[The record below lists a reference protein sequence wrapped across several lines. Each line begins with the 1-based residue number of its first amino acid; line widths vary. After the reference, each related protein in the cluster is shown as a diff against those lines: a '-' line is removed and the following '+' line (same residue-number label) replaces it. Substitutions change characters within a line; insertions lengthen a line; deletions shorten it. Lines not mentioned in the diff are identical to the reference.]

1 MVMTASLAAA
11 TAAGLSTTLAP
22 ASASGAVFAA
32 VRFQTV
38 TWCPASMSRAAMAPP
53 MAPSPAT
60 PICIRALLTLPSRR
74 GHYAIGGRRE
84 SRLRGEGGCHIASPR
99 KAIMRN
105 GMASGKKGA
114 VGIVGLGIIGGSFAE
129 NLVVARW
136 RVIGYDIA
144 PARRR
149 AMARAGVEIA
159 SDAGEVARK
168 AKTIIT
174 SLPSP
179 KAVAATVDTIVKAK
193 VPRRVI
199 VEASTFTLED
209 KTAAE
214 AKLRKGGHLMLDCPM
229 SGTGAQA
236 KVKDLVV
243 YASGDTGEIKKLKP
257 MFAGFTRAVHDVGAF
272 GNGSR
277 MKYVA
282 NLLVA
287 IHNVASAAAMVLGIR
302 AGLPPQLIYDLIKTG
317 AGNSRI
323 FELRAPMMV
332 KDSYG
337 DATMKISVWQ
347 KDMDVIGSYARKIL
361 VPTPMFDASAA
372 IYAKALKSGHGA
384 EDTAA
389 VCAVLEKMAGVK
401 RGRKTSKRLKR

>member
-1 MVMTASLAAA
+1 
-11 TAAGLSTTLAP
+11 
-22 ASASGAVFAA
+22 
-32 VRFQTV
+32 
-38 TWCPASMSRAAMAPP
+38 
-53 MAPSPAT
+53 
-60 PICIRALLTLPSRR
+60 
-74 GHYAIGGRRE
+74 
-84 SRLRGEGGCHIASPR
+84 
-99 KAIMRN
+99 
-105 GMASGKKGA
+105 MASGNKGV
-114 VGIVGLGIIGGSFAE
+114 VGIVGLGIMGGSFAQ
-129 NLVVARW
+129 NLVAAGW
-136 RVIGYDIA
+136 RVIGFDIA
-144 PARRR
+144 PERRR
-149 AMARAGVEIA
+149 AMVRAGVEIA
-159 SDAGEVARK
+159 ADAGDVARK

-174 SLPSP
+174 SLPNP
-179 KAVAATVDTIVKAK
+179 KALAATVETIVKAK

-214 AKLRKGGHLMLDCPM
+214 AKLRKAGHVMLDCPM

-243 YASGDTGEIKKLKP
+243 YASGDTAEIKKLKP

-287 IHNVASAAAMVLGIR
+287 IHNVASAEAMVLGIK
-302 AGLPPQLIYDLIKTG
+302 AGLPPQLIFDLIKTG

-332 KDSYG
+332 KNDYG
-337 DATMKISVWQ
+337 NATMKISVWQ
-347 KDMDVIGSYARKIL
+347 KDMDVIGGYARKIK
-361 VPTPMFDASAA
+361 VPTPMFDASSA
-372 IYAKALKSGHGA
+372 IYTKARKSGYDDQ
-384 EDTAA
+384 DTAA

-401 RGRKTSKRLKR
+401 RGKAKRRTG